1 MGNQTE
7 VQQCLVDEIHSVLE
21 QIEAH
26 GLDEIGLSHLDV
38 DDLRSQLEPLIAD
51 PRQNHPQ
58 LKQVRNSLEL
68 LCEKLDD
75 WQAFR
80 ENIESEIAEIL
91 ADAALEPDEEEVA
104 AQRDERPS
112 GGRAAIGFRSPT
124 CTTAGRSHENY

>member
-51 PRQNHPQ
+51 PRQNRPQ

-68 LCEKLDD
+68 LCKKLDD

-80 ENIESEIAEIL
+80 ENIESDIAEIL
-91 ADAALEPDEEEVA
+91 ADAALEPD
-104 AQRDERPS
+104 
-112 GGRAAIGFRSPT
+112 
-124 CTTAGRSHENY
+124 